1 MSLPECAK
9 VGALFTT
16 VLARVKPPCI
26 LHSSTPSQRLNTFL
40 IAMSIPVVPTDSDLA
55 AALVDLRAK
64 NPSLGTSKL
73 HTALLV
79 SRPEWTVSEKRTKK
93 ILQSEGLILVSGSS
107 QTRDTSKADPPLPSS
122 RVVEGLDVTQWTPKV
137 EVKYFERAR
146 ARALWRKSVSHQE
159 RLYGKKTPSYL
170 RPNGMTI
177 ANVSSAESFAFMV
190 GAFRSGGKTC
200 DRRCAKR

>member
-9 VGALFTT
+9 VGALFKTA
-16 VLARVKPPCI
+16 LARVKPPCI

-73 HTALLV
+73 HTALLA

-137 EVKYFERAR
+137 EVKYFGKGKGKGLVAKERITSGETVWKEDPFILAPEWYDHCQCIVR
-146 ARALWRKSVSHQE
+146 RKFCFHGWSFQE
-159 RLYGKKTPSYL
+159 RWEDVRSAL
-170 RPNGMTI
+170 R
-177 ANVSSAESFAFMV
+177 
-190 GAFRSGGKTC
+190 
-200 DRRCAKR
+200 